1 MRPDGRQQAGVPQ
14 AVHFDIGRITLHG
27 YSPGQRT
34 RFVSSL
40 RTQLAALTA
49 QAASDGYRWPT
60 AGERRIGHLDA
71 GMLRAGASPEE
82 AAERI
87 ATRLLAAVAGE
98 PVAGKPVA
106 GGPGE
111 RHD

>member
-1 MRPDGRQQAGVPQ
+1 MTRQAGVPR

-40 RTQLAALTA
+40 RMRLAGLAA
-49 QAASDGYRWPT
+49 SEGHRWPADT
-60 AGERRIGHLDA
+60 PRQIGHLDT
-71 GMLRAGASPEE
+71 GVLRPGAPPEE

-87 ATRLLAAVAGE
+87 AAALRAAVGGGSAGRTRE
-98 PVAGKPVA
+98 RPGGRHALRIAAG
-106 GGPGE
+106 
-111 RHD
+111 

>member
-1 MRPDGRQQAGVPQ
+1 VRQQAGVPQ

-40 RTQLAALTA
+40 RARLAALTA
-49 QAASDGYRWPT
+49 QAASDSDGHRWPA
-60 AGERRIGHLDA
+60 AGQRRIGHLDA
-71 GMLRAGASPEE
+71 GVLRAGASPEE

-87 ATRLLAAVAGE
+87 ATRLLAAVAGG
-98 PVAGKPVA
+98 PVAGEPVA

-111 RHD
+111 RHG